1 MPKIREGT
9 KYPVMIFA
17 SLIGQVQDLPL
28 PNLLKTQTYQ
38 NLTIAALD
46 RLRVQQFGTDAL
58 KVFGMTPE
66 TGETELAEFT
76 VNWGG
81 HRVVATTESGTSE
94 TGAWQFQVK
103 AEGDPAFMTKATS
116 LKIGARRWKVKKVEA
131 PMGNSLVWKIKAEVQ

>member
-1 MPKIREGT
+1 M
-9 KYPVMIFA
+9 
-17 SLIGQVQDLPL
+17 
-28 PNLLKTQTYQ
+28 KTETYQ

-46 RLRVQQFGTDAL
+46 RLRVQQFGYDTL

-66 TGETELAEFT
+66 TGETLLAEFT

-94 TGAWQFQVK
+94 TGAWQFQIK
-103 AEGDPAFMTKATS
+103 AAGDQAFISKAVV

-131 PMGNSLVWKIKAEVQ
+131 PIGNSRVWKIKAELQ

>member
-1 MPKIREGT
+1 M
-9 KYPVMIFA
+9 
-17 SLIGQVQDLPL
+17 
-28 PNLLKTQTYQ
+28 KTETYQ
-38 NLTIAALD
+38 NLTLAALD
-46 RLRVQQFGTDAL
+46 RLRAQQFGSDPL

-103 AEGDPAFMTKATS
+103 AVEDWPATQTFMSKAIS
-116 LKIGARRWKVKKVEA
+116 LRVGMRRWKVRKVEA
-131 PMGNSLVWKIKAEVQ
+131 PVGNSLVWKIKAEVQ